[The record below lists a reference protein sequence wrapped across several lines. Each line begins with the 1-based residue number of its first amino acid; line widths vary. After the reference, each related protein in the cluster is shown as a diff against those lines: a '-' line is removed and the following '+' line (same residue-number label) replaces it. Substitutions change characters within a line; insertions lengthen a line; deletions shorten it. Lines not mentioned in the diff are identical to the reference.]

1 MDKIKTLI
9 YKYRILVIV
18 ICIIVICGCGYAI
31 YDSFFNNEDG
41 YITSVENGDKA
52 IIKEDSVSIT
62 KNDLYE
68 YFLNNNG
75 MNLTLDYAIDYIS
88 SKELTNEEDI
98 EAKVNELKQQY
109 IDYVGSSDLASYA
122 KENGYDDEQA
132 FIDDIILPNAKTS
145 LLQEK
150 YIDKNYDKLIKDYK
164 IKYIKTITLDTESQ
178 ALKIIDDSKDEATFN
193 DYMNQ
198 YSGSDQGMVTKESS
212 SLDENIVKKL
222 SKFTKDGIYSKV
234 IKTSDSKYAVIWVY
248 NTDKSKLKDEIK
260 KSLLDISDISQKSET
275 YYLKKYNFDVY
286 EPKIKK
292 QIEEISEDY
301 FG

>member
-1 MDKIKTLI
+1 MDKIKELV

-18 ICIIVICGCGYAI
+18 ICIVIICGCGYAI
-31 YDSFFNNEDG
+31 YSSFFGNDEG
-41 YITSVENGDKA
+41 YVTSVENGDKA
-52 IIKEDSVSIT
+52 IVKEDSVSIT
-62 KNDLYE
+62 KDDLYE

-88 SKELTNEEDI
+88 DKELTNQEDI

-109 IDYVGSSDLASYA
+109 IDYVGKDLESYA
-122 KENGYDDEQA
+122 KENSYEDEQS
-132 FIDDIILPNAKTS
+132 FVDDMILPNAKS
-145 LLQEK
+145 ALLQEK
-150 YIDKNYDKLIKDYK
+150 YIDKNYKKLVKDYK
-164 IKYIKTITLDTESQ
+164 VKYIKTITLDTESQ
-178 ALKIIDDSKDEATFN
+178 ALKIIDGTKDETAFN
-193 DYMNQ
+193 NYMNE

-212 SLDENIVKKL
+212 SLDENIIKKL

-234 IKTSDSKYAVIWVY
+234 IKTSDSKYAVVWVY

-260 KSLLDISDISQKSET
+260 SALSEISDISQKSEI
-275 YYLKKYNFDVY
+275 YYLQKYNFDVY